1 MITDYRG
8 HYTYAFLGNRGQLT
22 AFPRVYTD
30 INLSF
35 PTETTRI
42 GFVWNIQ
49 ERVVDR
55 INVQVAWTVSQNFAF
70 TLEMRHR
77 SRFDWRKSDHD
88 NFILDV
94 SRSIHELVQSPCF
107 RWP

>member
-1 MITDYRG
+1 
-8 HYTYAFLGNRGQLT
+8 
-22 AFPRVYTD
+22 
-30 INLSF
+30 
-35 PTETTRI
+35 
-42 GFVWNIQ
+42 
-49 ERVVDR
+49 
-55 INVQVAWTVSQNFAF
+55 
-70 TLEMRHR
+70 MRHR